1 MLDSLLKMVYALAK
15 DPVVLISGQWLIIN
29 IHYNL
34 QVFF

>member
-1 MLDSLLKMVYALAK
+1 MLDSLLKMGYALAK